1 MKIATARPSVSL
13 LPALLAAL
21 VITATPA
28 AQAADGWQWLPALN
42 DPAWKPDATLALTG
56 SRIDPDPGRS
66 ANAWGLELALQCGLM
81 QTPDRRIRTHLN
93 YSHASREGTRFD
105 TLTLSPRYTVPLGD
119 GLSIGAGPSLGLFRV
134 EAPSAARTLPG
145 LGVAAGLN
153 WRIGA
158 LLTGVDVG
166 WHGTRERGGLDQ
178 DPLTVGAKIG
188 FSF

>member
-1 MKIATARPSVSL
+1 MPVTTKKWPLSVKSPGPTLQTSTAPPS
-13 LPALLAAL
+13 
-21 VITATPA
+21 
-28 AQAADGWQWLPALN
+28 
-42 DPAWKPDATLALTG
+42 
-56 SRIDPDPGRS
+56 
-66 ANAWGLELALQCGLM
+66 
-81 QTPDRRIRTHLN
+81 
-93 YSHASREGTRFD
+93 
-105 TLTLSPRYTVPLGD
+105 
-119 GLSIGAGPSLGLFRV
+119 
-134 EAPSAARTLPG
+134 SAARTLPG

>member
-1 MKIATARPSVSL
+1 M
-13 LPALLAAL
+13 
-21 VITATPA
+21 
-28 AQAADGWQWLPALN
+28 
-42 DPAWKPDATLALTG
+42 
-56 SRIDPDPGRS
+56 
-66 ANAWGLELALQCGLM
+66 
-81 QTPDRRIRTHLN
+81 
-93 YSHASREGTRFD
+93 
-105 TLTLSPRYTVPLGD
+105 PLGD

>member
-1 MKIATARPSVSL
+1 MKQTHLVQSVVVAMVLWSPLAWSQGNSAAMATPNFNVQDPCRAEVSKFEQAISFVRQSQGTQAAAELKEKL
-13 LPALLAAL
+13 LPAK
-21 VITATPA
+21 VE
-28 AQAADGWQWLPALN
+28 
-42 DPAWKPDATLALTG
+42 K
-56 SRIDPDPGRS
+56 
-66 ANAWGLELALQCGLM
+66 
-81 QTPDRRIRTHLN
+81 
-93 YSHASREGTRFD
+93 F